1 MLLSRYAAQSAWFS
15 RLVLDNINNSGFIT
29 TTLFITI
36 LPHNHSGDKM
46 AEDSSGLEKAVK
58 ALVVESDNAGEL
70 LRLCADGQTGS
81 AEPLVLEA
89 IERELIRIIDTA
101 KVGFIKPIIGL
112 LASPGLPE
120 NMREYAENALPI
132 AIESAAAKRWL
143 DPLAE
148 VLSEKTASVGLPE
161 STIIQA
167 EHELD
172 RTIHATVQ
180 SNWTTNIPELLDRT
194 DLPERVRQ
202 RIENVLIEEIE
213 IATGKDETGIIM
225 SILGIPNL
233 PINVRRIA
241 GLALNSLNPE
251 PPGPSAEVATAFA
264 TVRAS
269 LGLPEISQPST
280 TAGKAGD
287 VERNAPGGRATGQ
300 RGNRQ
305 PT

>member
-1 MLLSRYAAQSAWFS
+1 
-15 RLVLDNINNSGFIT
+15 
-29 TTLFITI
+29 
-36 LPHNHSGDKM
+36 M

-120 NMREYAENALPI
+120 NMREYAEKALPI